1 MKKSLLSLMG
11 LALVFTFSL
20 GITGKVDN
28 HKYNNK
34 VSLMAEGDVGG

>member
-20 GITGKVDN
+20 GITEKVDN
-28 HKYNNK
+28 PKNNK